1 MRRRDQR
8 SGLPGVRSPG
18 RFFVIAPIQRVPEG
32 APNGRGGW
40 QANARLYVTAVTLL
54 TRP

>member
-1 MRRRDQR
+1 MRLRDQR

-18 RFFVIAPIQRVPEG
+18 RSFVMAPIQRVPEG
-32 APNGRGGW
+32 VPNGRGGW
-40 QANARLYVTAVTLL
+40 QANGRLCVTAVTLL